1 MNYDNNIF
9 SEILRRIDQNKLLLL
24 DFGNFEKEQ
33 YSYVCQDFDQ
43 GLYNALL
50 SIREELSKY
59 KKLIFVLNRNH
70 KHPQIS
76 KQSFTSFCLANDFE
90 FEVIDEIS
98 SKNEVQ
104 ENHFYLIVK
113 NSDVVEV
120 VKQARQKKM
129 NLGVDYGLLA
139 YNENP
144 FYEIIENGVSS
155 IGIDW
160 RKMGKMAAKYI
171 LRDKSVQTYLPTT
184 ITLRAS
190 F

>member
-1 MNYDNNIF
+1 MLFRSFLLLDEYSPFKEVLYNTLVSALPTSYTVDLWFHQYNEQLFNKIISESLGKYNKYLVMNYDNNIF

-90 FEVIDEIS
+90 FEVIDE
-98 SKNEVQ
+98 K
-104 ENHFYLIVK
+104 
-113 NSDVVEV
+113 
-120 VKQARQKKM
+120 
-129 NLGVDYGLLA
+129 
-139 YNENP
+139 
-144 FYEIIENGVSS
+144 
-155 IGIDW
+155 IG
-160 RKMGKMAAKYI
+160 
-171 LRDKSVQTYLPTT
+171 
-184 ITLRAS
+184 RAHV
-190 F
+190 